1 MVQLVS
7 YSVMLLNFVILVNR
21 IAIDFQMFLID
32 FILGRYGFLLP
43 EDQIIPTGRET
54 LAGELVLIQNIQQQV
69 YA

>member
-1 MVQLVS
+1 
-7 YSVMLLNFVILVNR
+7 
-21 IAIDFQMFLID
+21 MFLID

-54 LAGELVLIQNIQQQV
+54 LAGELVLIQYIQQQV